1 MKLMDLL
8 NNDELKEGLLNE
20 EQKYEI
26 KTRFGKFTIV
36 HDENTTGPGFDPE
49 YFVEV
54 NLENQYLGHFM
65 IAGDPRDKGAK
76 GKITIHKGKKVV
88 KLGHDK

>member
-1 MKLMDLL
+1 L
-8 NNDELKEGLLNE
+8 
-20 EQKYEI
+20 
-26 KTRFGKFTIV
+26 
-36 HDENTTGPGFDPE
+36 
-49 YFVEV
+49 EV

-65 IAGDPRDKGAK
+65 IEGDPRDKGAK